1 VDETRAAAAH
11 DRGQN
16 RPLWK
21 TVLPTVAGLTVTGLV
36 CVGWVVWDW
45 YIGHSPRDLTPDRA
59 RVRLVE
65 LLDRV
70 YHVGLDPSARVV
82 AAHTARP
89 TYQDEGSDWYLL
101 RLDPARAAQFE
112 ADLVA
117 RTRAFRVLLDHTHV
131 TEVLY
136 SRRDLRPRDW
146 DDGPPPGVHAWAL
159 DPHRDAYAVFFNDQL
174 FLYDSRG

>member
-117 RTRAFRVLLDHTHV
+117 RTSGSFASSVAIDRYRFSSKNSLIQPCISLSQSLRARQMTH
-131 TEVLY
+131 
-136 SRRDLRPRDW
+136 
-146 DDGPPPGVHAWAL
+146 
-159 DPHRDAYAVFFNDQL
+159 
-174 FLYDSRG
+174 